1 MNASDTR
8 NDSSSGFMFDNA
20 TADDTNNKWEEEY
33 LDDKPQR
40 RPRGGKNKVRKFRH
54 DQQDQNDNRS

>member
-1 MNASDTR
+1 MDT
-8 NDSSSGFMFDNA
+8 NSSSDGFMFNDN
-20 TADDTNNKWEEEY
+20 NKNEIKSNKWEDEY
-33 LDDKPQR
+33 LDDKPSR